1 MTAATSCA
9 ATTFGA
15 GAALRSTSLSGAV
28 VSAVFTSSPDVVDRD
43 KTDVTDI
50 DAGCSR
56 AAGPAFDTGSDADS
70 GAGFD
75 VGLGSV
81 GGPPDSPTGSP
92 SAGTD
97 SSGSDTTFS
106 GTMFSPG
113 SVTSASSDAVD
124 ESCSDNDSSPVGVVS
139 TSSVSSVSLS
149 VPSDTSAP
157 PELRTTT
164 RGPLGDNDES
174 GDSTDE
180 DCSSDV
186 DGEPDSSEE
195 SDDALDEEFEASD
208 ADGSATATH
217 GVLVTAVPIPSA
229 TASTPSRPMAF
240 APPDAPPV
248 ASMFEVI

>member
-1 MTAATSCA
+1 
-9 ATTFGA
+9 
-15 GAALRSTSLSGAV
+15 V
-28 VSAVFTSSPDVVDRD
+28 VSAVFTSSPETVDRD

-81 GGPPDSPTGSP
+81 DGPPDSTTGSL

-97 SSGSDTTFS
+97 SSGSDTT
-106 GTMFSPG
+106 FSPG

-124 ESCSDNDSSPVGVVS
+124 VSCSDNDSSPVEVVS

-157 PELRTTT
+157 SELRPTT
-164 RGPLGDNDES
+164 RGPLGDND
-174 GDSTDE
+174 STNE

-240 APPDAPPV
+240 APPELAPV
-248 ASMFEVI
+248 VRMFWAVWLCLVFMVRSLGSCGASMALWQVHKD